1 MEICQEV
8 KSQRYCYKTETCEIL
23 SHIATYIL
31 SMSQKEKMERVRTI
45 KILNK

>member
-8 KSQRYCYKTETCEIL
+8 KSQRYCYKTETCGIL
-23 SHIATYIL
+23 SYITTYIL
-31 SMSQKEKMERVRTI
+31 SMSQKEKRERVRII